1 MLLKPMQIT
10 KRASSPSSDQSPR
23 RCYDFAM
30 AAEKSQSKIAYF
42 SMEIAL
48 DPAIPTYGGGL
59 GILAGDMLRSAADL
73 ELPIVA
79 VTLAHRKGYF
89 RQHLDAEGNQT
100 EEPDHWQ
107 PETVLRA
114 VEESFTVQIEDREV
128 RVRAWRYNVHGL
140 SGFVVPVYL
149 LDTDLPEN
157 SEWDRTLSDRLYGGD
172 QRYRI
177 CQEVLLGIGGVK
189 LLRSVG
195 VTGINSFHMNEG
207 HAAFLTLALLEEQLK
222 LRKYTVP
229 VEADVEVVRRRCVFT
244 THTPVEAG
252 HDRFPWEL
260 VRQVLGEN
268 RTTLLQ
274 QSGFA
279 NTEFLNMTDLA
290 IHFSRYVNGVAMR
303 HGEVSQNMY
312 PDFPIHAITNGVHAA
327 TWASPPFQDLF
338 DHEIPEWRRDN
349 AYLRYAVGI
358 PRERIRKAHDL
369 AKAALLQEVQQRTGI
384 LLDESVLTIGFA
396 RRAATYKRADLL
408 FKNIERLKTIAT
420 SAGSIQIIYAGK
432 AHPHDAAG
440 KDLIHRVIQSA
451 AEIKDAIRIVYLE
464 NYNMALAKFITAG
477 VDLWLNTPQRPQE
490 ASGTSG
496 MKAALNGVP
505 SLSVLDGWW
514 VEGCV
519 EGVTGWAIGY
529 DSKLNGD
536 ESAAESFSL
545 YEKLEHQIIPMFYRA
560 PESYAQV
567 MRSCISLNASFF
579 NTHRMLSQY
588 KANAYS
594 PKALIRNAQ
603 EV

>member
-1 MLLKPMQIT
+1 MVT
-10 KRASSPSSDQSPR
+10 
-23 RCYDFAM
+23 
-30 AAEKSQSKIAYF
+30 EKSAPKIAYF
-42 SMEIAL
+42 CMEIAL

-73 ELPIVA
+73 ELPMIA
-79 VTLAHRKGYF
+79 ISLAYRKGYF
-89 RQHLDAEGNQT
+89 RQHFDQDGNQI
-100 EEPDHWQ
+100 EEPDPWQ
-107 PETVLRA
+107 PETVLPS
-114 VEESFTVQIEDREV
+114 VEFTFSVRIEDRDV
-128 RVRAWRYNVHGL
+128 QVRAWRYSVHGL
-140 SGFVVPVYL
+140 SGFIVPVYL

-157 SEWDRTLSDRLYGGD
+157 SEYDRTLTDMLYGGD

-177 CQEVLLGIGGVK
+177 CQEVLLGVGGIA
-189 LLRSVG
+189 LLRQLG
-195 VTGINSFHMNEG
+195 VSHIGSYHMNEG
-207 HAAFLTLALLEEQLK
+207 HAAFLTLAMLEEQLK
-222 LRKYTVP
+222 VRRYTVP
-229 VEADVEVVRRRCVFT
+229 VEADIEVVRRRCVFT

-252 HDRFPWEL
+252 HDRFPWDL
-260 VRQVLGEN
+260 VHRVLGEY
-268 RTTLLQ
+268 RTSLLQ

-279 NTEFLNMTDLA
+279 NANMLNMTDLA

-303 HGEVSQNMY
+303 HGEVSQNMF
-312 PDFPIHAITNGVHAA
+312 PQFPIHAITNGVHAA
-327 TWASPPFQDLF
+327 TWASPSFQELF
-338 DHEIPEWRRDN
+338 DREIPEWRRDN
-349 AYLRYAVGI
+349 AYMRYAVGI
-358 PRERIRKAHDL
+358 PLEDIRRSHCL
-369 AKAALLQEVQQRTGI
+369 AKAALFKEVQKRIGVQ
-384 LLDESVLTIGFA
+384 LSDSLLTIGFA

-408 FKNIERLKTIAT
+408 FKDIERLKWISK
-420 SAGSIQIIYAGK
+420 SAGPMQILYSGK
-432 AHPHDAAG
+432 AHPHDAGG
-440 KDLIHRVIQSA
+440 KELIHRVIQA
-451 AEIKDAIRIVYLE
+451 AKGLNDNIKIVYLE
-464 NYNMALAKFITAG
+464 NYNMVLAKLITAG

-529 DSKLNGD
+529 DTSAGGD
-536 ESAAESFSL
+536 ESAADVASL

-560 PESYAQV
+560 PEAYLQM

-594 PKALIRNAQ
+594 PRALIRQAK

>member
-1 MLLKPMQIT
+1 V
-10 KRASSPSSDQSPR
+10 
-23 RCYDFAM
+23 RCYAFAM
-30 AAEKSQSKIAYF
+30 VIEKNPSKIAYF

-73 ELPIVA
+73 ELPILA

-89 RQHLDAEGNQT
+89 RQRLSADGVQT
-100 EEPDHWQ
+100 EEPDPWEPEMVLQ
-107 PETVLRA
+107 P
-114 VEESFTVQIEDREV
+114 VEGTFTVCVEGREV
-128 RVRAWRYNVHGL
+128 RVRAWRCNMQGL
-140 SGFVVPVYL
+140 SGFLVPVYL

-157 SEWDRTLSDRLYGGD
+157 SEWDRRLTDTLYGGD
-172 QRYRI
+172 SRYRI
-177 CQEVLLGIGGVK
+177 CQEVILGIGGVN
-189 LLRSVG
+189 LLRSIG
-195 VTGINSFHMNEG
+195 VTDLNSYHMNEG

-222 LRKYTVP
+222 LRRYTVP
-229 VEADVEVVRRRCVFT
+229 VEADVEVVRRRCLFT

-260 VRQVLGEN
+260 VQQILGTE
-268 RTTLLQ
+268 RSELLRE
-274 QSGFA
+274 SGFA
-279 NTEFLNMTDLA
+279 NAPRLNMTDLA

-303 HGEVSQNMY
+303 HGEVSQNMF
-312 PDFPIHAITNGVHAA
+312 PQFPIHAITNGIHAA
-327 TWASPPFQDLF
+327 TWASPPFQELF
-338 DHEIPEWRRDN
+338 DRDIPEWRRDN

-358 PRERIRKAHDL
+358 HVAEIRKAHAA
-369 AKAALLQEVQQRTGI
+369 AKSELFKEVQKRTGV

-408 FKNIERLKTIAT
+408 FHDVERLKAIAQ
-420 SAGSIQIIYAGK
+420 SAGPFQIIYAGK
-432 AHPHDAAG
+432 AHPNDDAG
-440 KDLIHRVIQSA
+440 KSLIQRVIQSA
-451 AEIKDAIRIVYLE
+451 AGLKDSIRVIYLE
-464 NYNMALAKFITAG
+464 NYNMALAKYITSG

-529 DSKLNGD
+529 DGSGSGD
-536 ESAAESFSL
+536 ESNAEAASL
-545 YEKLEHQIIPMFYRA
+545 YDKLEHQILPMYYRA
-560 PESYAQV
+560 TDAYGLV

-594 PKALIRNAQ
+594 PKALIRKAE
-603 EV
+603 EVR